1 MREPTGFGVCYYTL
15 LSTDGL
21 PLKLND
27 FDLPC
32 IVLRMRSRAFSG
44 LVAVISPARK
54 VDPGLVSNRESVS
67 FMKPSVMVL
76 CGQCLDKS

>member
-1 MREPTGFGVCYYTL
+1 MRELTGFDPCYCTL
-15 LSTDGL
+15 LLIFELIEAL

-32 IVLRMRSRAFSG
+32 IVLRMRSRAYSG
-44 LVAVISPARK
+44 LVSVISPARK

-67 FMKPSVMVL
+67 FM
-76 CGQCLDKS
+76 